1 MEFTSEKIERTR
13 NSIIQTEQRILRQRR
28 RVEKMLVERH
38 PADEAQA
45 QLLIMEQS
53 LISMTRFLK
62 NLERDL
68 ELGDLSLQRHQTAKR
83 IKAARSEEG
92 EGGEGAERPKSP
104 EAAGNHS

>member
-1 MEFTSEKIERTR
+1 MEYTTENLERTR
-13 NSIIQTEQRILRQRR
+13 ADVVQTEQRILRQRR

-62 NLERDL
+62 VLERDL
-68 ELGDLSLQRHQTAKR
+68 ELGELSPQRRPVTEEPAAK
-83 IKAARSEEG
+83 SVSL
-92 EGGEGAERPKSP
+92 KSP
-104 EAAGNHS
+104 ETAENHS

>member
-1 MEFTSEKIERTR
+1 MQYTTQKIEQTR
-13 NSIIQTEQRILRQRR
+13 NNIADSEQRVLRQRR

-53 LISMTRFLK
+53 LLSMTRFLK

-68 ELGDLSLQRHQTAKR
+68 ELGDISLQRRQTAKR
-83 IKAARSEEG
+83 IKAKTD
-92 EGGEGAERPKSP
+92 GGEPVSP
-104 EAAGNHS
+104 EVPATPENHS

>member
-1 MEFTSEKIERTR
+1 MEFTTEKIERAR
-13 NSIIQTEQRILRQRR
+13 SNIAETEQRILRQRR

-53 LISMTRFLK
+53 LLSMTRFLT

-68 ELGDLSLQRHQTAKR
+68 KLGDLSLQEHQTKKR
-83 IKAARSEEG
+83 IKAAQS
-92 EGGEGAERPKSP
+92 AEPPPSKSTASPK
-104 EAAGNHS
+104 NHS

>member
-1 MEFTSEKIERTR
+1 MEYDTDKIERTR
-13 NSIIQTEQRILRQRR
+13 ADVVQVEQRILRQRR

-62 NLERDL
+62 TLEREL
-68 ELGDLSLQRHQTAKR
+68 EIRHLGVERRPTNQHAATQQRV
-83 IKAARSEEG
+83 
-92 EGGEGAERPKSP
+92 P
-104 EAAGNHS
+104 EAEPDRPQSPQSVENHR

>member
-1 MEFTSEKIERTR
+1 MQYTTEKIERTR
-13 NSIIQTEQRILRQRR
+13 SNIAQTEQRVLRQRR

-53 LISMTRFLK
+53 LLAMMRFLK

-83 IKAARSEEG
+83 IQAAT
-92 EGGEGAERPKSP
+92 P
-104 EAAGNHS
+104 EADKPAAPGVKPAEITSGN

>member
-1 MEFTSEKIERTR
+1 MEYTTEKIERTR
-13 NSIIQTEQRILRQRR
+13 ADVVQAEQRIIRQRR

-62 NLERDL
+62 TLEH
-68 ELGDLSLQRHQTAKR
+68 ELALGELSP
-83 IKAARSEEG
+83 
-92 EGGEGAERPKSP
+92 PKSP
-104 EAAGNHS
+104 ERVANHS

>member
-1 MEFTSEKIERTR
+1 MQYTTEKIEQTR
-13 NSIIQTEQRILRQRR
+13 NNIVQTEQRIQRQRR

-53 LISMTRFLK
+53 LLAMVRFLK

-68 ELGDLSLQRHQTAKR
+68 EMGNLSLHRYQTAKR
-83 IKAARSEEG
+83 IKAAQSRPQAD
-92 EGGEGAERPKSP
+92 GAAQHPPKSP
-104 EAAGNHS
+104 EAPENNS

>member
-1 MEFTSEKIERTR
+1 MDFTTEKIEQTR
-13 NSIIQTEQRILRQRR
+13 NHIVQTEQRIARQRR

-53 LISMTRFLK
+53 LISMMRFLK

-68 ELGDLSLQRHQTAKR
+68 ALGSLSPRRRQAVQRT
-83 IKAARSEEG
+83 KAPSAGSQPSPAES
-92 EGGEGAERPKSP
+92 GAAPK
-104 EAAGNHS
+104 NHS

>member
-1 MEFTSEKIERTR
+1 MQYTAQNIEQAR
-13 NSIIQTEQRILRQRR
+13 NNITQTEQRILRQRR

-62 NLERDL
+62 TLEREL
-68 ELGDLSLQRHQTAKR
+68 EVCDLSLQRHQTAKR
-83 IKAARSEEG
+83 TKAAPEHSAMEG
-92 EGGEGAERPKSP
+92 IEPQPQKSP
-104 EAAGNHS
+104 EISANNS

>member
-1 MEFTSEKIERTR
+1 MQYATEKIERAR
-13 NSIIQTEQRILRQRR
+13 NDVMQAEQRIARQRR

-62 NLERDL
+62 NLEREL
-68 ELGDLSLQRHQTAKR
+68 EIGDLSLQSKPSPRR
-83 IKAARSEEG
+83 M
-92 EGGEGAERPKSP
+92 GATTRPP
-104 EAAGNHS
+104 EAAPDQPPPPKYG

>member
-1 MEFTSEKIERTR
+1 MQYTTQKIEQAR
-13 NSIIQTEQRILRQRR
+13 NNIAQTEQRILRQRR

-62 NLERDL
+62 TLEREL
-68 ELGDLSLQRHQTAKR
+68 EVGDLSLQRHQTAKR
-83 IKAARSEEG
+83 IKAAPERSAAEG
-92 EGGEGAERPKSP
+92 IELQPQKSP
-104 EAAGNHS
+104 EIPANNS

>member
-1 MEFTSEKIERTR
+1 MQYNTEKIERTR
-13 NSIIQTEQRILRQRR
+13 ADVVQAEQRILRQRR

-62 NLERDL
+62 TLEREL
-68 ELGDLSLQRHQTAKR
+68 ELGELSL
-83 IKAARSEEG
+83 
-92 EGGEGAERPKSP
+92 PKSP
-104 EAAGNHS
+104 ERVANHS